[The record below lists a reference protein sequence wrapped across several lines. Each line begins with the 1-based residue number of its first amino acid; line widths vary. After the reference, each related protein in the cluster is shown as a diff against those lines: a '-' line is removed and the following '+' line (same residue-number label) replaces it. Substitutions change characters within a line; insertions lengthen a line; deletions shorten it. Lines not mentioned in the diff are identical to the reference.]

1 MGGILSG
8 LNKIGITGLDKI
20 DIYAEPEE
28 KKPVAEG
35 NPAPVIPKITV
46 MTERDY
52 LFPKSHTCPV
62 CYKEFKTPTVRV
74 NKLKPRGVDTDLR
87 PRFEGIDPLKYDIV
101 LCHECGYAALGNYF
115 DKLSATQ
122 IKLIKQGISK
132 NYRRISES
140 DTYTYDQAFMRF
152 QLALGNAVVKRAKAG
167 EKAYLCLKMAWIL
180 RGKREAIDSG
190 LEVCDEGD
198 YATLIQE
205 IEQSQMELLENAV
218 EGFMSAK
225 SNETFPI
232 CGMDKN
238 TLEYIIAVESVK
250 LEKYDIASRMLD
262 GLLERPSVNKV
273 MKKKCEEMKEQIG
286 HLGF

>member
-1 MGGILSG
+1 
-8 LNKIGITGLDKI
+8 
-20 DIYAEPEE
+20 
-28 KKPVAEG
+28 
-35 NPAPVIPKITV
+35 
-46 MTERDY
+46 
-52 LFPKSHTCPV
+52 
-62 CYKEFKTPTVRV
+62 
-74 NKLKPRGVDTDLR
+74 
-87 PRFEGIDPLKYDIV
+87 
-101 LCHECGYAALGNYF
+101 
-115 DKLSATQ
+115 
-122 IKLIKQGISK
+122 
-132 NYRRISES
+132 
-140 DTYTYDQAFMRF
+140 
-152 QLALGNAVVKRAKAG
+152 
-167 EKAYLCLKMAWIL
+167 MAWIL